1 MMMTTQDL
9 IATSSKYL
17 ANTYAR
23 FPLVLVK
30 GRGVRLWDSDGKE
43 YLDFVGGI
51 AVDALGHCHPKVVA
65 AIRAQAE
72 TLIHVSNLYHI
83 EPQIRLGKLLCE
95 HSFADRAFFCN
106 SGAEANEAAIKL
118 ARKYAKDHWSTDR
131 CEIVTMQHAFHG
143 RTLATLAA
151 TGNPKYLHGFEPVM
165 PGFKQVPYNDV
176 KAVERAIDSRT
187 CGVLVE
193 PVQGEG
199 GVNVPGD
206 GYLPGLRRL
215 CDEAGVLLILDE
227 VQSGMG
233 RTGKLFAYEHWG
245 IEPDILTLAK
255 ALAGGVPMGAMLAKE
270 AVAASFT
277 PGTHASTFGGT
288 PFVSAIALAV
298 VTAMLEEDIP
308 GNAARVGKY
317 FFDRLAALQSSH
329 TVITAVRGKGL
340 ILGMEVSV
348 PARGIVGACMDKGLL
363 VLTAGDSVVRFVPPL
378 ILSEADVDRAVAIV
392 DGVLKEIKGIGIDV
406 GCTR

>member
-1 MMMTTQDL
+1 MLSTQEL
-9 IATSSKYL
+9 IAASAKYL

-23 FPLVLVK
+23 FPIVLVR
-30 GRGVRLWDSDGKE
+30 GEGVRLWDSDGKE

-51 AVDALGHCHPKVVA
+51 AVDALGHCHPRMVE

-83 EPQIRLGKLLCE
+83 EPQIRLGQLLCQ

-131 CEIVTMQHAFHG
+131 FEIIVMHHSFHG
-143 RTLATLAA
+143 RTLATVTA
-151 TGNPKYLHGFEPVM
+151 TGNEKYWRGFEPLL
-165 PGFKQVPYNDV
+165 PGFKHVPYNDLT
-176 KAVERAIDSRT
+176 AVERAIDSHT
-187 CGVLVE
+187 CAVLVE

-206 GYLPGLRRL
+206 EYLPGLRRL
-215 CDEAGVLLILDE
+215 CDQAGILLILDE

-233 RTGKLFAYEHWG
+233 RTGKLFAYQHWG
-245 IEPDILTLAK
+245 IEPDIMTLAK
-255 ALAGGVPMGAMLAKE
+255 ALAGGIPMGAMLARE
-270 AVAASFT
+270 HVAQSFV

-288 PFVSAIALAV
+288 PFVSAVAYAV
-298 VTAMLEEDIP
+298 VTTILQEDLP

-317 FFDRLAALQSSH
+317 FLDRLVALKGRH
-329 TVITAVRGKGL
+329 RIVTAVRGKGL
-340 ILGMEVSV
+340 ILGLEVSV
-348 PARGIVGACMDKGLL
+348 PGRTIVTGCMERGLL
-363 VLTAGDSVVRFVPPL
+363 ALTAGDNVVRFVPPL
-378 ILSEADVDRAVAIV
+378 IIGEADVDRGVAILNEV
-392 DGVLKEIKGIGIDV
+392 LGVI
-406 GCTR
+406 TR